1 MSGKGPGLFSAI
13 GKIGR
18 DILMKDYNSDQRFTF
33 SSSSTNS
40 GLDLKSTLVKSRGLS
55 SGDVA
60 AAFKYK
66 NKAVNVKV
74 DTESNVLT
82 TFTVSDVVPSVKT
95 IALIRLPD
103 YNSGKVLRLS
113 WDKRYTPLGLN
124 RSPAIDFSGMMG
136 TPSIVIGAQIS
147 FSTRMGKF
155 TKYKGCVGKFMFWY
169 IIVYFSFLRGD
180 KGDSMKVSYLYQLE
194 RLNGGAVVGEISR
207 RFSTNEN
214 TLTVGCLYVV
224 DSQTA
229 LKAKLNN
236 HGNLGALLQHELTR
250 KSFLTISSAFETK
263 DLDKSPKF
271 GFTLLLK
278 P

>member
-113 WDKRYTPLGLN
+113 WDK
-124 RSPAIDFSGMMG
+124 
-136 TPSIVIGAQIS
+136 SIVIGAQIS

-155 TKYKGCVGKFMFWY
+155 TKYK
-169 IIVYFSFLRGD
+169 GD

>member
-1 MSGKGPGLFSAI
+1 MEKEGFTRCWWWCFCAEAKMSGKGPGLFSAI

-103 YNSGKVLRLS
+103 YNSGKHCH
-113 WDKRYTPLGLN
+113 W
-124 RSPAIDFSGMMG
+124 
-136 TPSIVIGAQIS
+136 
-147 FSTRMGKF
+147 STNQLLHKDGQV
-155 TKYKGCVGKFMFWY
+155 YK
-169 IIVYFSFLRGD
+169 IQRGD

>member
-1 MSGKGPGLFSAI
+1 MRVDYSTRFSKRGGLEFYSQREQIDFFDFSFFFRFYIFLYFSSMEKEGFTRCWWWCFCAEAKMSGKGPGLFSAI

-113 WDKRYTPLGLN
+113 WDKRLEYSVQVCYLGLLF
-124 RSPAIDFSGMMG
+124 R
-136 TPSIVIGAQIS
+136 
-147 FSTRMGKF
+147 
-155 TKYKGCVGKFMFWY
+155 KGV
-169 IIVYFSFLRGD
+169 LRH
-180 KGDSMKVSYLYQLE
+180 
-194 RLNGGAVVGEISR
+194 
-207 RFSTNEN
+207 
-214 TLTVGCLYVV
+214 C
-224 DSQTA
+224 
-229 LKAKLNN
+229 
-236 HGNLGALLQHELTR
+236 
-250 KSFLTISSAFETK
+250 
-263 DLDKSPKF
+263 
-271 GFTLLLK
+271 
-278 P
+278 